1 MMRWINYKDEESIAY
16 GINVMLNSGYIV
28 REAGL
33 NEVAIMMDLGVV
45 CLRG

>member
-1 MMRWINYKDEESIAY
+1 
-16 GINVMLNSGYIV
+16 MLNSGYIV
-28 REAGL
+28 REAEL